1 MSSSTISESTSAQ
14 GPGGA
19 PSGFEDDKTA
29 DSLGANARAYVDR
42 VRGGDLGA
50 LPAVLGILVLGLFFT
65 VLRPETFLTP
75 RNMAN
80 LADQAAPI
88 IILAMGLVF
97 ILLLGEIDL
106 SAGVVSG
113 VCAAV
118 MAKLLADAGAPW
130 YVAVLAAAV
139 TGVAIG
145 LFTGSLV
152 GLIGIPSFVVTLALF
167 LGWQGFTLRLIG
179 EGGTVPVRDPVIS
192 AISDKNVPVVLGWVL
207 ALVVIALY
215 AGLQLNRWRVQ
226 RAKNLA
232 SQPLA
237 VVLVRIGVI
246 ALVVVLVTAVLS
258 VDRAPPPG
266 VVLAG
271 IPYAIPLVVILLLVL
286 TFLLGR
292 TGFGRH
298 VYAVGGSAE
307 AARRAGISVTKI
319 KVTVFVIGSTLAAIS
334 GIVAAARLGS
344 VAPGSGGGNTLLY
357 AVGAAVIG
365 GTSLFGGRGRVRD
378 AVLGGLVIAIIANGL
393 GLLQV
398 AAYLNFI
405 ITGAVLLMAAS
416 VDALARR
423 RAPAPRHCARR

>member
-1 MSSSTISESTSAQ
+1 MSTTVSATTSSQE
-14 GPGGA
+14 PGGA
-19 PSGFEDDKTA
+19 PSGFEGDRSA
-29 DSLGANARAYVDR
+29 DSFGASARAYVDR
-42 VRGGDLGA
+42 LRGGDLGA
-50 LPAVLGILVLGLFFT
+50 LPAILGIVVLGLLFFA
-65 VLRPETFLTP
+65 LRPETFLTP

-118 MAKLLADAGAPW
+118 MAKLLTDAGAPW
-130 YVAVLAAAV
+130 YVTVLAAIL

-152 GLIGIPSFVVTLALF
+152 GLVGIPSFVVTLALF

-179 EGGTVPVRDPVIS
+179 EGGTVPVRDPVIR
-192 AISDKNVPVVLGWVL
+192 AISSKNLPVTLGWIL
-207 ALVVIALY
+207 AIAVIALY
-215 AGLQLNRWRVQ
+215 AALQLNRWRTQ
-226 RAKNLA
+226 RAKGLA
-232 SQPLA
+232 HQPLA

-246 ALVVVLVTAVLS
+246 AVVVVLVTAVLS
-258 VDRAPPPG
+258 VDRAPAVG

-271 IPYAIPLVVILLLVL
+271 IPYAIPLVVILLLLL
-286 TFLLGR
+286 TFVLGR
-292 TGFGRH
+292 TSFGRH
-298 VYAVGGSAE
+298 VYAVGGNAE
-307 AARRAGISVTKI
+307 AARRAGINVTRI
-319 KVTVFVIGSTLAAIS
+319 KVLVFVIGSTLAAIS

-365 GTSLFGGRGRVRD
+365 GTSLFGGRGRARD

-393 GLLQV
+393 GLLGTE
-398 AAYLNFI
+398 AYLNFI
-405 ITGAVLLMAAS
+405 ITGAVLLLAAS

-423 RAPAPRHCARR
+423 RAAATGH

>member
-1 MSSSTISESTSAQ
+1 MSSTLSAPTSAQ
-14 GPGGA
+14 EPGGA
-19 PSGFEDDKTA
+19 PSGFEADRSA
-29 DSLGANARAYVDR
+29 DSLGAVARAYVDR

-50 LPAVLGILVLGLFFT
+50 LPAILGIVALGLLFFA
-65 VLRPETFLTP
+65 LRPETFLTP

-130 YVAVLAAAV
+130 YVSVAAAIV
-139 TGVAIG
+139 TGVVIG

-152 GLIGIPSFVVTLALF
+152 GMVGIPSFVVTLALF

-192 AISDKNVPVVLGWVL
+192 AISDRNVPVALGWVL
-207 ALVVIALY
+207 ALLVIAAY
-215 AGLQLNRWRVQ
+215 AALQLNRFRVQ
-226 RAKNLA
+226 RARGLA
-232 SQPLA
+232 HAPLA

-246 ALVVVLVTAVLS
+246 AAVVVLITAVLS
-258 VDRAPPPG
+258 VDRAPAAG

-271 IPYAIPLVVILLLVL
+271 VPYAIPLVVLLLLLL
-286 TFLLGR
+286 TFVLGR
-292 TGFGRH
+292 TSFGRH
-298 VYAVGGSAE
+298 VYAVGGNAE
-307 AARRAGISVTKI
+307 AARRAGINVTRI
-319 KVTVFVIGSTLAAIS
+319 RVAVFVIGSTLAAIS

-378 AVLGGLVIAIIANGL
+378 AVLGGLVVAIIANGL
-393 GLLQV
+393 GLLGTE
-398 AAYLNFI
+398 AYLNFI
-405 ITGAVLLMAAS
+405 ITGGVLLLAAS

-423 RAPAPRHCARR
+423 RAAATGH

>member
-1 MSSSTISESTSAQ
+1 MSGDTIAPATSAQ
-14 GPGGA
+14 EPGGA
-19 PSGFEDDKTA
+19 PSGFEDDRSA
-29 DSLGANARAYVDR
+29 DSLGASAKAYVDR

-50 LPAVLGILVLGLFFT
+50 LPAVLGIVVLGLLFFA
-65 VLRPETFLTP
+65 LRPETFLTP

-97 ILLLGEIDL
+97 VLLLGEIDL

-130 YVAVLAAAV
+130 YVAVAGAIV
-139 TGVAIG
+139 TGVLIG

-192 AISDKNVPVVLGWVL
+192 ALSDKNLPVVLGWVL
-207 ALVVIALY
+207 AVAVIALY
-215 AGLQLNRWRVQ
+215 ALLQLRRWNTQ
-226 RAKNLA
+226 RSKGLA
-232 SQPLA
+232 HQPLA
-237 VVLVRIGVI
+237 VVLIRVAVI
-246 ALVVVLVTAVLS
+246 ALVVVLVTAVMS
-258 VDRAPPPG
+258 VDRAPAPG

-271 IPYAIPLVVILLLVL
+271 IPYAIPLVVLLLLGL

-298 VYAVGGSAE
+298 VYAVGGNAE
-307 AARRAGISVTKI
+307 AARRAGINVTKI
-319 KVTVFVIGSTLAAIS
+319 KVSVFVIGSTLAAVS

-378 AVLGGLVIAIIANGL
+378 AVLGGLVVAIIANGL
-393 GLLQV
+393 GLLGTE
-398 AAYLNFI
+398 AYLNFI
-405 ITGAVLLMAAS
+405 ITGGVLLLAAS

-423 RAPAPRHCARR
+423 RAAATGH

>member
-1 MSSSTISESTSAQ
+1 MSSTLSAPTSAQ
-14 GPGGA
+14 EPGGA
-19 PSGFEDDKTA
+19 PSGFEGDRSA
-29 DSLGANARAYVDR
+29 DSLGAVARAYVDR

-50 LPAVLGILVLGLFFT
+50 LPAILGIVALGLLFFA
-65 VLRPETFLTP
+65 LRPETFLTP

-130 YVAVLAAAV
+130 YVSVAAAIV
-139 TGVAIG
+139 TGVVIG

-152 GLIGIPSFVVTLALF
+152 GMVGIPSFVVTLALF

-192 AISDKNVPVVLGWVL
+192 AISDRNVPVALGWVL
-207 ALVVIALY
+207 ALLVIAAY
-215 AGLQLNRWRVQ
+215 AALQLNRFRVQ
-226 RAKNLA
+226 RARGLA
-232 SQPLA
+232 HAPLA

-246 ALVVVLVTAVLS
+246 AAVVVLITAVLS
-258 VDRAPPPG
+258 VDRAPAAG

-271 IPYAIPLVVILLLVL
+271 VPYAIPLVVLLLLLL
-286 TFLLGR
+286 TFVLGR
-292 TGFGRH
+292 TSFGRH
-298 VYAVGGSAE
+298 VYAVGGNAE
-307 AARRAGISVTKI
+307 ASRRAGINVTKI
-319 KVTVFVIGSTLAAIS
+319 RVSVFVIGSTLAAIS

-378 AVLGGLVIAIIANGL
+378 AVLGGLVVAIIANGL
-393 GLLQV
+393 GLLGTE
-398 AAYLNFI
+398 AYLNFI
-405 ITGAVLLMAAS
+405 ITGGVLLLAAS

-423 RAPAPRHCARR
+423 RAAATGH

>member
-1 MSSSTISESTSAQ
+1 MSSTISAPTSAQ
-14 GPGGA
+14 EPGGA
-19 PSGFEDDKTA
+19 PSGFEADRTA
-29 DSLGANARAYVDR
+29 DSLGATVRAYVDR

-50 LPAVLGILVLGLFFT
+50 LPAILGIVVLGLLFFA
-65 VLRPETFLTP
+65 LRPETFLTP

-88 IILAMGLVF
+88 VILAMGLVF

-130 YVAVLAAAV
+130 YVAVAAAIV
-139 TGVAIG
+139 TGVVIG

-152 GLIGIPSFVVTLALF
+152 GMIGIPSFVVTLALF

-192 AISDKNVPVVLGWVL
+192 AISDRNLPVALGWVL
-207 ALVVIALY
+207 ALLVVAVY
-215 AGLQLNRWRVQ
+215 AALQLNRFRVQ
-226 RAKNLA
+226 RAKGLA
-232 SQPLA
+232 HAPLA

-246 ALVVVLVTAVLS
+246 AAVVVLVTAVLS
-258 VDRAPPPG
+258 VDRAPAVG

-271 IPYAIPLVVILLLVL
+271 IPYAIPLVVVLLLFL
-286 TFLLGR
+286 TFVLGR
-292 TGFGRH
+292 TSFGRH
-298 VYAVGGSAE
+298 VYAVGGNAE
-307 AARRAGISVTKI
+307 AARRAGINVTRI
-319 KVTVFVIGSTLAAIS
+319 RVAVFVIGSTLAAIS

-378 AVLGGLVIAIIANGL
+378 AVLGGLVVAIIANGL
-393 GLLQV
+393 GLLGTE
-398 AAYLNFI
+398 AYLNFI
-405 ITGAVLLMAAS
+405 ITGGVLLLAAS

-423 RAPAPRHCARR
+423 RAAATGH

>member
-1 MSSSTISESTSAQ
+1 MSRTISAPTSEQ

-19 PSGFEDDKTA
+19 PSGFEGDRSA
-29 DSLGANARAYVDR
+29 DSLGASVRAYVDR

-50 LPAVLGILVLGLFFT
+50 MPAILGIVVLGLLFFA
-65 VLRPETFLTP
+65 LRPETFLTP

-97 ILLLGEIDL
+97 VLLLGEIDL

-118 MAKLLADAGAPW
+118 MAKLLTDANAPW
-130 YVAVLAAAV
+130 YVAVLAAIV
-139 TGVAIG
+139 TGVLIG

-179 EGGTVPVRDPVIS
+179 EGGTVPVRDPVIRALS
-192 AISDKNVPVVLGWVL
+192 VKNLPVTFGWIL

-215 AGLQLNRWRVQ
+215 AALQLNRWRTQ
-226 RAKNLA
+226 RAKGLA
-232 SQPLA
+232 HQPLA

-246 ALVVVLVTAVLS
+246 AAVVVLVTAVMS
-258 VDRAPPPG
+258 VDRAPAVG
-266 VVLAG
+266 VVVAG
-271 IPYAIPLVVILLLVL
+271 IPYAIPLIVILLLVT
-286 TFLLGR
+286 TFVLGR

-298 VYAVGGSAE
+298 VYAVGGNAE
-307 AARRAGISVTKI
+307 AARRAGINVTRI
-319 KVTVFVIGSTLAAIS
+319 KVMVFVIGSTLAAIS
-334 GIVAAARLGS
+334 GIVAASRLGS

-365 GTSLFGGRGRVRD
+365 GTSLFGGRGRARD

-393 GLLQV
+393 GLLGTE
-398 AAYLNFI
+398 AYLNFI
-405 ITGAVLLMAAS
+405 ITGAVLLLAAS

-423 RAPAPRHCARR
+423 RAAATGH

>member
-1 MSSSTISESTSAQ
+1 MSSTLSTPTSAQ
-14 GPGGA
+14 EPGGA
-19 PSGFEDDKTA
+19 PSGFEADRSA
-29 DSLGANARAYVDR
+29 DSLGATVRAYVDR

-50 LPAVLGILVLGLFFT
+50 LPAILGIVALGLLFFA
-65 VLRPETFLTP
+65 LRPETFLTP

-130 YVAVLAAAV
+130 YVSVAAAIV
-139 TGVAIG
+139 TGVVIG

-152 GLIGIPSFVVTLALF
+152 GMVGIPSFVVTLALF

-192 AISDKNVPVVLGWVL
+192 AISDRNVPVALGWVL
-207 ALVVIALY
+207 ALLVIAAY
-215 AGLQLNRWRVQ
+215 AALQLNRFRVQ
-226 RAKNLA
+226 RARGLA
-232 SQPLA
+232 HAPLP

-246 ALVVVLVTAVLS
+246 AAVVVLITAVLS
-258 VDRAPPPG
+258 VDRAPAAG

-271 IPYAIPLVVILLLVL
+271 VPYAIPLVVLLLLLL
-286 TFLLGR
+286 TFVLGR
-292 TGFGRH
+292 TSFGRH
-298 VYAVGGSAE
+298 VYAVGGNAE
-307 AARRAGISVTKI
+307 AARRAGINVTRI
-319 KVTVFVIGSTLAAIS
+319 RVAVFVIGSTLAAIS

-378 AVLGGLVIAIIANGL
+378 AVLGGLVVAIIANGL
-393 GLLQV
+393 GLLGTE
-398 AAYLNFI
+398 AYLNFI
-405 ITGAVLLMAAS
+405 ITGGVLLLAAS

-423 RAPAPRHCARR
+423 RAAATGH

>member
-1 MSSSTISESTSAQ
+1 MSSTLSAPTSAQ
-14 GPGGA
+14 EPGGA
-19 PSGFEDDKTA
+19 PSGFEADRSA
-29 DSLGANARAYVDR
+29 DSFGASVRAYVDR

-50 LPAVLGILVLGLFFT
+50 LPAILGIVALGLLFFA
-65 VLRPETFLTP
+65 LRPETFLTP

-130 YVAVLAAAV
+130 YVSVAAAIV
-139 TGVAIG
+139 TGVVIG

-152 GLIGIPSFVVTLALF
+152 GVIGIPSFVVTLALF

-192 AISDKNVPVVLGWVL
+192 AISDKNVPVALGWVL
-207 ALVVIALY
+207 ALVVIAVY
-215 AGLQLNRWRVQ
+215 AALQLNRFRVQ
-226 RAKNLA
+226 RSKGLA
-232 SQPLA
+232 HAPLA

-246 ALVVVLVTAVLS
+246 AAVVVLVTAVLS
-258 VDRAPPPG
+258 VDRAPAVG

-271 IPYAIPLVVILLLVL
+271 IPYAIPLVILLLLVL
-286 TFLLGR
+286 TFVLGR
-292 TGFGRH
+292 TSFGRH
-298 VYAVGGSAE
+298 VYAVGGNAE
-307 AARRAGISVTKI
+307 AARRAGINVTRI
-319 KVTVFVIGSTLAAIS
+319 RVAVFVIGSTLAAIS

-378 AVLGGLVIAIIANGL
+378 AVLGGLVVAIIANGL
-393 GLLQV
+393 GLLGTE
-398 AAYLNFI
+398 AYLNFI
-405 ITGAVLLMAAS
+405 ITGGVLLLAAS

-423 RAPAPRHCARR
+423 RAAATGH

>member
-1 MSSSTISESTSAQ
+1 MSSTISAPTSAQ
-14 GPGGA
+14 EPGGA
-19 PSGFEDDKTA
+19 PSGFEADRAA
-29 DSLGANARAYVDR
+29 DSFGGTVRAYVDR

-50 LPAVLGILVLGLFFT
+50 LPAILGIVALGLLFFA
-65 VLRPETFLTP
+65 LRPETFLTP

-130 YVAVLAAAV
+130 YVSVLAAIV

-152 GLIGIPSFVVTLALF
+152 GLVGIPSFVVTLALF

-192 AISDKNVPVVLGWVL
+192 AISDRNLPVTLGWIL
-207 ALVVIALY
+207 ALVVIALF
-215 AGLQLNRWRVQ
+215 AALQLNRWRTQ
-226 RAKNLA
+226 KAKGLA
-232 SQPLA
+232 HQPLA

-246 ALVVVLVTAVLS
+246 AAVVVLVTAVLS
-258 VDRAPPPG
+258 VDRAPAVG

-271 IPYAIPLVVILLLVL
+271 IPYAVPLVILLLLLL
-286 TFLLGR
+286 TFVLGR
-292 TGFGRH
+292 TSFGRH
-298 VYAVGGSAE
+298 VYAVGGNAE
-307 AARRAGISVTKI
+307 AARRAGINVTKI
-319 KVTVFVIGSTLAAIS
+319 KVAVFVIGSTLAAIS

-378 AVLGGLVIAIIANGL
+378 AVLGGLVVAIIANGL
-393 GLLQV
+393 GLLGTE
-398 AAYLNFI
+398 AYLNFI
-405 ITGAVLLMAAS
+405 ITGGVLLLAAS

-423 RAPAPRHCARR
+423 RAAATGH

>member
-1 MSSSTISESTSAQ
+1 MSSTISAPTSEQ
-14 GPGGA
+14 EPGGA
-19 PSGFEDDKTA
+19 PSGFEA
-29 DSLGANARAYVDR
+29 DRTVDSFGASVRAYVDR

-50 LPAVLGILVLGLFFT
+50 LPAILGIVVLGLLFT
-65 VLRPETFLTP
+65 ALRPDTFPTP

-118 MAKLLADAGAPW
+118 MAKLLTDAGAPW
-130 YVAVLAAAV
+130 YVAVLAAIVA
-139 TGVAIG
+139 GVAIG

-152 GLIGIPSFVVTLALF
+152 GLVGIPSFVVTLALF

-192 AISDKNVPVVLGWVL
+192 AISDKNVPVVLGWIL
-207 ALVVIALY
+207 AIVVIAAY
-215 AGLQLNRWRVQ
+215 AGLQLNRWRIQ

-237 VVLVRIGVI
+237 VVLLRIGVI

-258 VDRAPPPG
+258 VDRAPAPG

-271 IPYAIPLVVILLLVL
+271 IPYAIPLVVILLLFL
-286 TFLLGR
+286 TFVLGR

-298 VYAVGGSAE
+298 VYAVGGNAE
-307 AARRAGISVTKI
+307 AARRAGISVTRI
-319 KVTVFVIGSTLAAIS
+319 KVMVFVIGSTLAAVS

-365 GTSLFGGRGRVRD
+365 GTSLFGGRGRARD
-378 AVLGGLVIAIIANGL
+378 AVLGGLVIAIIANGV
-393 GLLQV
+393 GLLGTE
-398 AAYLNFI
+398 AYLNFI
-405 ITGAVLLMAAS
+405 ITGAVLLLAAS

-423 RAPAPRHCARR
+423 RAAATGH

>member
-1 MSSSTISESTSAQ
+1 MSSTISEPTSAQ
-14 GPGGA
+14 EPGGA
-19 PSGFEDDKTA
+19 PSGFEADRTA
-29 DSLGANARAYVDR
+29 DSVGGAARAYVDK

-50 LPAVLGILVLGLFFT
+50 LPAVLGIVVLGLLFFA
-65 VLRPETFLTP
+65 LRPETFLTP

-97 ILLLGEIDL
+97 VLLLGEIDL

-130 YVAVLAAAV
+130 YVAVAGAIL
-139 TGVAIG
+139 TGVLIG

-152 GLIGIPSFVVTLALF
+152 GIVGIPSFVVTLALF

-192 AISDKNVPVVLGWVL
+192 ALSDRNVPVALGWVL
-207 ALVVIALY
+207 AVVVIALY
-215 AGLQLNRWRVQ
+215 AVLELRRWSTQRSKGL
-226 RAKNLA
+226 AH
-232 SQPLA
+232 QPLA
-237 VVLVRIGVI
+237 VVLIRIGVI
-246 ALVVVLVTAVLS
+246 GLVVVLVTAVMS
-258 VDRAPPPG
+258 VDRAPAPG

-271 IPYAIPLVVILLLVL
+271 IPYAIPLVVLLLLAL
-286 TFLLGR
+286 TFMLSR
-292 TGFGRH
+292 TGWGRH
-298 VYAVGGSAE
+298 VYAVGGNSE
-307 AARRAGISVTKI
+307 AARRAGINVTKI
-319 KVTVFVIGSTLAAIS
+319 KVSVFVIGSTLAAVS

-378 AVLGGLVIAIIANGL
+378 AVLGGLVVAIIANGL
-393 GLLQV
+393 GLLGTE
-398 AAYLNFI
+398 AYLNFI
-405 ITGAVLLMAAS
+405 ITGGVLLLAAS

-423 RAPAPRHCARR
+423 RAAATGH

>member
-1 MSSSTISESTSAQ
+1 MSSNTISASTSAQ
-14 GPGGA
+14 EPGGP
-19 PSGFEDDKTA
+19 PSGFEGDRSA
-29 DSLGANARAYVDR
+29 DSFGASMRAYVDK

-50 LPAVLGILVLGLFFT
+50 LPAILGIVVLGIFFT
-65 VLRPETFLTP
+65 ILRPETFLTP

-118 MAKLLADAGAPW
+118 MAKLLADAGSPW
-130 YVAVLAAAV
+130 YVAVAAAIL
-139 TGVAIG
+139 TGVLIG

-152 GLIGIPSFVVTLALF
+152 GLVGIPSFVVTLALF

-192 AISDKNVPVVLGWVL
+192 AISDKNVPVVLGWIL
-207 ALVVIALY
+207 AVVVIALY
-215 AGLQLNRWRVQ
+215 AALQLNRWRVQ

-258 VDRAPPPG
+258 VDRAPAPG

-271 IPYAIPLVVILLLVL
+271 IPYAIPLVVLLLLAL

-298 VYAVGGSAE
+298 VYAVGGNAE
-307 AARRAGISVTKI
+307 ASRRAGINVTKI
-319 KVTVFVIGSTLAAIS
+319 RVSVFVIGSTLAAVS

-378 AVLGGLVIAIIANGL
+378 AVLGGLVVAIIANGL
-393 GLLQV
+393 GLLGTE
-398 AAYLNFI
+398 AYLNFI
-405 ITGAVLLMAAS
+405 ITGAVLLLAAS

-423 RAPAPRHCARR
+423 RAAATGH

>member
-1 MSSSTISESTSAQ
+1 MSSHTVAPAASEQ
-14 GPGGA
+14 EPGGA
-19 PSGFEDDKTA
+19 PSGFEDDRSA
-29 DSLGANARAYVDR
+29 DSLGASARAYVDR

-50 LPAVLGILVLGLFFT
+50 LPAVLGIVVLGLLFF

-97 ILLLGEIDL
+97 VLLLGEIDL

-118 MAKLLADAGAPW
+118 MAKLLADVGSPW
-130 YVAVLAAAV
+130 YVAVAGAIV
-139 TGVAIG
+139 TGVLIG

-152 GLIGIPSFVVTLALF
+152 GLVGIPSFVVTLALF

-179 EGGTVPVRDPVIS
+179 EGGTVPVRDETIS
-192 AISDKNVPVVLGWVL
+192 ALSDKNLPVVLGWVL
-207 ALVVIALY
+207 AVVVIALY
-215 AGLQLNRWRVQ
+215 AVLQLNRWRTQ
-226 RAKNLA
+226 RSKGLA
-232 SQPLA
+232 HQPLA
-237 VVLVRIGVI
+237 VVLIRVGVI
-246 ALVVVLVTAVLS
+246 AGVVVLVTAVMS
-258 VDRAPPPG
+258 VDRAPAPG

-271 IPYAIPLVVILLLVL
+271 IPYAIPLIVLLLLAL
-286 TFLLGR
+286 TFLLSR
-292 TGFGRH
+292 TGYGRH
-298 VYAVGGSAE
+298 VYAVGGNAE

-319 KVTVFVIGSTLAAIS
+319 KVSVFVIGSTLAAIS

-378 AVLGGLVIAIIANGL
+378 AVLGGLVVAIIANGL
-393 GLLQV
+393 GLLGTE
-398 AAYLNFI
+398 AYLNFI
-405 ITGAVLLMAAS
+405 ITGGVLLLAAS

-423 RAPAPRHCARR
+423 RAVATGH

>member
-1 MSSSTISESTSAQ
+1 MSSTISESTSAQ
-14 GPGGA
+14 EPGGA
-19 PSGFEDDKTA
+19 PSGFEADRTA
-29 DSLGANARAYVDR
+29 DSVGGAARAYVDK

-50 LPAVLGILVLGLFFT
+50 LPAILGIVVLGIFFT
-65 VLRPETFLTP
+65 ILRPETFLTP

-97 ILLLGEIDL
+97 VLLLGEIDL

-113 VCAAV
+113 LCAAV
-118 MAKLLADAGAPW
+118 MAKLLADAGSPW
-130 YVAVLAAAV
+130 YVAVLAAIL
-139 TGVAIG
+139 TGVLIG

-167 LGWQGFTLRLIG
+167 LGWQGVTLRLIG
-179 EGGTVPVRDPVIS
+179 QGGTVPVRDDVIT
-192 AISDKNVPVVLGWVL
+192 AISDKNLPVVLGWIL

-215 AGLQLNRWRVQ
+215 AALQLNRWRTQ
-226 RAKNLA
+226 KAKGLA
-232 SQPLA
+232 HQPLA
-237 VVLVRIGVI
+237 VVLIRIGVI
-246 ALVVVLVTAVLS
+246 AAVVVLVTAVLS
-258 VDRAPPPG
+258 VDRAPAVG

-271 IPYAIPLVVILLLVL
+271 IPYAIPLVVILLLIL

-292 TGFGRH
+292 TSYGRH
-298 VYAVGGSAE
+298 VYAVGGNAE
-307 AARRAGISVTKI
+307 AARRAGVNVTKI
-319 KVTVFVIGSTLAAIS
+319 RVSVFVIGQTLAAIS

-344 VAPGSGGGNTLLY
+344 VAPGSGAGNTLLY

-378 AVLGGLVIAIIANGL
+378 AVLGGLVVAIIANGL
-393 GLLQV
+393 GLLGTE
-398 AAYLNFI
+398 AYLSYI
-405 ITGAVLLMAAS
+405 ITGGVLLLAAS

-423 RAPAPRHCARR
+423 RAAATGH

>member
-1 MSSSTISESTSAQ
+1 MSSKTIADPTSAQ
-14 GPGGA
+14 EPGSS
-19 PSGFEDDKTA
+19 PSGFEADRSA
-29 DSLGANARAYVDR
+29 DSLGGAVRAYIAR

-50 LPAVLGILVLGLFFT
+50 LPAILGIVALGLLFFA
-65 VLRPETFLTP
+65 LRPETFLTP

-97 ILLLGEIDL
+97 ILLLGDIDL

-130 YVAVLAAAV
+130 YVAVLAAIV
-139 TGVAIG
+139 TGAAIG

-152 GLIGIPSFVVTLALF
+152 ALIGIPSFVVTLALF
-167 LGWQGFTLRLIG
+167 LGFQGVTLRLIG
-179 EGGTVPVRDPVIS
+179 QGGTVPVRDEVIS
-192 AISDKNVPVVLGWVL
+192 ALSDRNVPVVLGWVL
-207 ALVVIALY
+207 ALVVVVLFAALE
-215 AGLQLNRWRVQ
+215 LNRWRVQ
-226 RAKNLA
+226 RAKGLA
-232 SQPLA
+232 HQPLA

-246 ALVVVLVTAVLS
+246 AAVVVLVTAVLS
-258 VDRAPPPG
+258 VDRAPAAG

-271 IPYAIPLVVILLLVL
+271 VPYAIPLIVLLLLLL
-286 TFLLGR
+286 TFVLSR
-292 TGFGRH
+292 TSFGRH
-298 VYAVGGSAE
+298 IYAVGGNAE
-307 AARRAGISVTKI
+307 AARRAGINVTKI
-319 KVTVFVIGSTLAAIS
+319 RVYVFVIGSTLAAIS

-378 AVLGGLVIAIIANGL
+378 AVLGGLVVAIIANGL
-393 GLLQV
+393 GLLGTE
-398 AAYLNFI
+398 AYLNFI
-405 ITGAVLLMAAS
+405 ITGGVLLLAAS

-423 RAPAPRHCARR
+423 RAAATGH

>member
-1 MSSSTISESTSAQ
+1 MSTTVSAQTSAQ
-14 GPGGA
+14 EPGGT
-19 PSGFEDDKTA
+19 PSGFEA
-29 DSLGANARAYVDR
+29 DRGADTFGASVRAYVDR

-50 LPAVLGILVLGLFFT
+50 LPAILGIVVLGLLFT
-65 VLRPETFLTP
+65 ALRPNTFPTP

-97 ILLLGEIDL
+97 VLLLGEIDL

-113 VCAAV
+113 VAAAV
-118 MAKLLADAGAPW
+118 MAKILVESSAPW
-130 YVAVLAAAV
+130 WVAVGAAVV
-139 TGVAIG
+139 TGVVIG

-152 GLIGIPSFVVTLALF
+152 GLVGIPSFVVTLALF

-179 EGGTVPVRDPVIS
+179 EGGTVPVRDSVIRALS
-192 AISDKNVPVVLGWVL
+192 TKNLPIVLGWVL

-215 AGLQLNRWRVQ
+215 AALQLNRWRTQ
-226 RAKNLA
+226 RAKGLA
-232 SQPLA
+232 HQPLS
-237 VVLVRIGVI
+237 VVLVRVGVI
-246 ALVVVLVTAVLS
+246 AAVVVLVTAVLS
-258 VDRAPPPG
+258 VDRAPAVG
-266 VVLAG
+266 VVVAG
-271 IPYAIPLVVILLLVL
+271 IPYAIPLIVILLLIL
-286 TFLLGR
+286 TFVLGR

-298 VYAVGGSAE
+298 VYAVGGNAE

-319 KVTVFVIGSTLAAIS
+319 KVSVFVIGSTLAAVS
-334 GIVAAARLGS
+334 GIVAASRLGS

-365 GTSLFGGRGRVRD
+365 GTSLFGGRGRARD

-393 GLLQV
+393 GLLGTE
-398 AAYLNFI
+398 AYLNFI
-405 ITGAVLLMAAS
+405 ITGAVLLLAAS

-423 RAPAPRHCARR
+423 RAAATGH

>member
-1 MSSSTISESTSAQ
+1 MSTTISAATSSQ
-14 GPGGA
+14 EPGGA
-19 PSGFEDDKTA
+19 PSGFEGDRSA
-29 DSLGANARAYVDR
+29 DSFGASVRAYVDR

-50 LPAVLGILVLGLFFT
+50 LPAILGIVVLGLLFFA
-65 VLRPETFLTP
+65 LRPETFLTP

-118 MAKLLADAGAPW
+118 MAKLLTDNGAPW
-130 YVAVLAAAV
+130 YVAVLAAIV
-139 TGVAIG
+139 TGVVIG

-152 GLIGIPSFVVTLALF
+152 GLVGIPSFVVTLALF

-179 EGGTVPVRDPVIS
+179 EGGTFPVRDPVVRAVS
-192 AISDKNVPVVLGWVL
+192 VKNLPITLGWVL
-207 ALVVIALY
+207 ALLVIALY
-215 AGLQLNRWRVQ
+215 AALQLNRWRTQ
-226 RAKNLA
+226 RAKGLA
-232 SQPLA
+232 HQPLS

-246 ALVVVLVTAVLS
+246 AAVVVLVTAVLS
-258 VDRAPPPG
+258 VDRAPAVG
-266 VVLAG
+266 VIVTG
-271 IPYAIPLVVILLLVL
+271 IPYAVPLIVILLLLL
-286 TFLLGR
+286 TFVLGR
-292 TGFGRH
+292 TSFGRH
-298 VYAVGGSAE
+298 VYAVGGNAE
-307 AARRAGISVTKI
+307 AARRAGINVTKI
-319 KVTVFVIGSTLAAIS
+319 RVAVFVIGSTLAAIS

-365 GTSLFGGRGRVRD
+365 GTSLFGGRGRARD

-393 GLLQV
+393 GLLGTE
-398 AAYLNFI
+398 AYLNFI
-405 ITGAVLLMAAS
+405 ITGAVLLLAAS

-423 RAPAPRHCARR
+423 RAAATGH